1 MRGGHDRVQLAL
13 IEVDGDEPNVGGGG
27 REDSS
32 QHPAFGGLGIRV
44 VDLEHGDVGQAAQ
57 PVGAGVEA
65 GAENHELLDVVS
77 ERGRDDVIDQ
87 PGACDDGGPHAR
99 PSVVDESRH
108 EPRGV
113 RGRGRPGSPWR
124 TATSGSPCQRIA
136 EEPSVLRQVRLERAE

>member
-13 IEVDGDEPNVGGGG
+13 IEVDGNEPNVGGGG
-27 REDSS
+27 GEDSS
-32 QHPAFGGLGIRV
+32 QRPAFGGLGIRV

-108 EPRGV
+108 ELAESGDARDPGRRGV
-113 RGRGRPGSPWR
+113 RPRQER
-124 TATSGSPCQRIA
+124 PCQRIA